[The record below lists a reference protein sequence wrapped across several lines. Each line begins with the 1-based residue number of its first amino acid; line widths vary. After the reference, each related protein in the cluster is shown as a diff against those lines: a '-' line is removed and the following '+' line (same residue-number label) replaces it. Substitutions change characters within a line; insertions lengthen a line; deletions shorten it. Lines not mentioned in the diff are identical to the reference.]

1 MWSSPTDGPRF
12 LGYAAG
18 RVQADGEGYLDFIAV
33 ADAARG
39 RGAGR
44 DLMVAVCRPVVAA
57 STTGKLHL
65 TVQDH
70 RTPARRLYESLGFE
84 RSLSIVGYRHKS
96 G

>member
-1 MWSSPTDGPRF
+1 
-12 LGYAAG
+12 
-18 RVQADGEGYLDFIAV
+18 
-33 ADAARG
+33 
-39 RGAGR
+39 
-44 DLMVAVCRPVVAA
+44 MVAVCRPVIAA

-70 RTPARRLYESLGFE
+70 RSPARRLYESLGFR

>member
-1 MWSSPTDGPRF
+1 
-12 LGYAAG
+12 
-18 RVQADGEGYLDFIAV
+18 
-33 ADAARG
+33 
-39 RGAGR
+39 
-44 DLMVAVCRPVVAA
+44 MVAVCRPVIAA

-70 RTPARRLYESLGFE
+70 RAPARRLYESLGFQ

>member
-1 MWSSPTDGPRF
+1 MDGPIL

-18 RVQADGEGYLDFIAV
+18 RVQPDGEGYLDFIAV

-39 RGAGR
+39 RGTGK
-44 DLMVAVCRPVVAA
+44 DLMTAICRQVIAA

-70 RTPARRLYESLGFE
+70 RAPARRMYESLGFT